1 MDVHEGDKLGHKAV
15 LAQGF
20 EFGLLRPGRRPAVEH
35 VYFRLLPQR
44 VRSVTLGPGVIL
56 QHSSGRR
63 DRDGWPAAGQQLTR
77 VWCQERAAQYSDDII
92 NS

>member
-35 VYFRLLPQR
+35 VYFWLLQR
-44 VRSVTLGPGVIL
+44 RVLGPDPEPEPPEL
-56 QHSSGRR
+56 
-63 DRDGWPAAGQQLTR
+63 
-77 VWCQERAAQYSDDII
+77 
-92 NS
+92 